1 MCLASLA
8 VAALVALAPNLA
20 RSAEQAR
27 PFYAGKQ
34 LTIVVGLPPG
44 GGADAYARLV
54 QRYLSRHIAG
64 APTILV
70 QNMPGAG
77 SLKSVMFLN
86 TTAPADGTVM
96 VTFSSALINE
106 ALTAP
111 ERVRV
116 DFRAYRWIGNVS
128 EDVRVCYVWG
138 ASGVRNW
145 QDMIGRRQGALHG
158 CDGVGN
164 ADTGML
170 QNLFGVKIK
179 QVQGYAGS
187 ADKRLAVERREIDG
201 DCGGWTSVPEDW
213 LRDKK
218 INIVVRLSPTLVP
231 GLDRS
236 VPFGGDLVKD
246 ERDRKLYDFLIAPER
261 LGRLFMVS
269 NKVPADRV
277 APCAR
282 ASMPWSPIPG
292 SVPKRSG

>member
-1 MCLASLA
+1 MRKRRMTGWFLRRVPRVLT
-8 VAALVALAPNLA
+8 VAALAASAPTLVW
-20 RSAEQAR
+20 SAEQAR

-70 QNMPGAG
+70 QDMPGAG

-86 TTAPADGTVM
+86 TTAPTDGTVM

-138 ASGVRNW
+138 ASGGRNW
-145 QDMIGRRQGALHG
+145 QDM
-158 CDGVGN
+158 
-164 ADTGML
+164 
-170 QNLFGVKIK
+170 
-179 QVQGYAGS
+179 
-187 ADKRLAVERREIDG
+187 
-201 DCGGWTSVPEDW
+201 
-213 LRDKK
+213 
-218 INIVVRLSPTLVP
+218 
-231 GLDRS
+231 
-236 VPFGGDLVKD
+236 
-246 ERDRKLYDFLIAPER
+246 
-261 LGRLFMVS
+261 LGRSKALFMW
-269 NKVPADRV
+269 AT
-277 APCAR
+277 ATGTA
-282 ASMPWSPIPG
+282 G
-292 SVPKRSG
+292 